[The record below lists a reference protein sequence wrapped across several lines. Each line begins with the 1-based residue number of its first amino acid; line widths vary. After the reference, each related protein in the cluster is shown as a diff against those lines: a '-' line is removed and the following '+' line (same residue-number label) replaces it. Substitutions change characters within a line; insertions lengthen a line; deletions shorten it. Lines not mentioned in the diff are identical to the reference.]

1 MNYVFT
7 LFEMVPHAFMLYNVF
22 MITQFYMFSG
32 KTYFQHFSA
41 DLLDNRYPKEKNFRT
56 QNSILPRSRATNCRS
71 AIVGLWGECS
81 NCDRLSLQ
89 IHKWSDC
96 RYINCGSGPA
106 FSRTLKA
113 FGTIKSFNLQFRQDV
128 LLAFATILQQVGV
141 VR

>member
-1 MNYVFT
+1 
-7 LFEMVPHAFMLYNVF
+7 MLYNVF

-32 KTYFQHFSA
+32 KTYFQHFST

-71 AIVGLWGECS
+71 AIVIDLPKSGTVGECS